1 MKMNNPIDGLRLNPF
16 NDSELSNID
25 LANKIKEKEKELE
38 LLDKELEY
46 SKNEASLL
54 KKHIKSLEEKIEFM
68 RTEQEK
74 NIKYNIAMDKKT
86 YSDELREEYAN
97 KEKVRKEDISLEEKT
112 DDVYVSLYVSP
123 ELRNSSE
130 YWNGFKTQINAV
142 AKSEYKYAAFTTIFA
157 GILASL
163 VILLLGFMSDYSR
176 FVFMIAKAKDKDL
189 VTSVVITIPIC
200 ILISLVSFIAKAIRI
215 YRIKNMCI
223 ERIDEA
229 KHKDEHVYFNITEF
243 IRRPHQGLYE
253 MLYFA
258 TGIAMFGYLFI
269 EFVNI

>member
-1 MKMNNPIDGLRLNPF
+1 M
-16 NDSELSNID
+16 
-25 LANKIKEKEKELE
+25 
-38 LLDKELEY
+38 
-46 SKNEASLL
+46 
-54 KKHIKSLEEKIEFM
+54 
-68 RTEQEK
+68 
-74 NIKYNIAMDKKT
+74 
-86 YSDELREEYAN
+86 
-97 KEKVRKEDISLEEKT
+97 
-112 DDVYVSLYVSP
+112 SP

-243 IRRPHQGLYE
+243 IRRPHRGLYE